1 MRRDAILINV
11 SRGKLVD
18 EAALAEALA
27 AGEIGGAGLD
37 VFEHEPLAPS
47 SPLWALPNAIVTPHV
62 AGWRPDHWDAATTLF
77 ANNLRRWDAGL
88 PLVNVVDKHRG
99 Y

>member
-18 EAALAEALA
+18 ESALATALA
-27 AGEIGGAGLD
+27 SSLIGGAGLD
-37 VFEHEPLAPS
+37 VFEHEPLDPA
-47 SPLWALPNAIVTPHV
+47 SPLWALPDVIITPHTSGFR
-62 AGWRPDHWDAATTLF
+62 ADHWHAATSLF
-77 ANNLRRWDAGL
+77 AENLRRFDAGE
-88 PLVNVVDKHRG
+88 PLLNVVDKNAG